1 LDSKK
6 SGRSAAAG
14 AKLHRRLQPRRFALE
29 PAVIGNCD
37 PGLIFPVGNKV
48 PSGNTFSSGRHNVA
62 SPDFLRF
69 QTQAQG
75 CEGKAV

>member
-1 LDSKK
+1 
-6 SGRSAAAG
+6 
-14 AKLHRRLQPRRFALE
+14 
-29 PAVIGNCD
+29 
-37 PGLIFPVGNKV
+37 LIFPVGNKA
-48 PSGNTFSSGRHNVA
+48 PSGNTFSRGRHNVA